1 MDLIMFCKKCGAEL
15 APDAAFC
22 EKCGT
27 PVAAPAPAD
36 VPPAPP
42 VSEPVQA
49 PAADPAAVN
58 PAASAADAGTSAN
71 PAAPAGDPWAPAS
84 TTAPTGAPV
93 NPPDPAA
100 PNGFA
105 QAIPMTPAPAKKSKR
120 GLIIGIVIAVVV
132 ILIIILAVVGLSGGG
147 GGAEPVIGEWEM
159 FAIID
164 NENTDNI
171 TPVPSGSGSIEFESN
186 GDLTLIIDGD
196 PYTGT
201 WEHDSDLTERL
212 DDARGYTIDFDDLPN
227 GSVSLTEVSG
237 EDTVLLLIPG
247 ISYGMSFQK

>member
-42 VSEPVQA
+42 VNEPVQA
-49 PAADPAAVN
+49 PAADPAAAN

-71 PAAPAGDPWAPAS
+71 PAAPAGDPWAPAN

-132 ILIIILAVVGLSGGG
+132 ILIIILAAVGLSGGG
-147 GGAEPVIGEWEM
+147 GGKMEDQLEGTWVVVIPSADGDSNKDVGVSYTYDADGSFTISAFVGDMTLTSEYGTYEITDDSVV
-159 FAIID
+159 ATK
-164 NENTDNI
+164 ENGDEVVCTY
-171 TPVPSGSGSIEFESN
+171 EFE
-186 GDLTLIIDGD
+186 GGTLTM
-196 PYTGT
+196 Y
-201 WEHDSDLTERL
+201 
-212 DDARGYTIDFDDLPN
+212 APN
-227 GSVSLTEVSG
+227 GQEMTKSE
-237 EDTVLLLIPG
+237 
-247 ISYGMSFQK
+247 